1 MEAPK
6 MSNQLT
12 AQPKSYPAELRDI
25 LDRGQ
30 AGDAT
35 ALPEL
40 KRAFDEHPALADM
53 IGDMPRIALG
63 SLLDAVAGVSLAARE
78 AIGREAHRLSEE
90 LAGSDAS
97 LPLRLLADRVA
108 ITWIEVHHADTEL
121 ASALKKRSA
130 ESPQMQAAERR
141 AQAAQS
147 RYLEAIKALA
157 TVKKLM
163 QPSSPWRDP
172 WHPVPHGSDWGAA
185 PARPWDE
192 HTGAGA

>member
-1 MEAPK
+1 
-6 MSNQLT
+6 MSDQHT

-53 IGDMPRIALG
+53 IGDMPRLALG
-63 SLLDAVAGVSLAARE
+63 SLLDAVAGVSLTARE
-78 AIGREAHRLSEE
+78 AIGREAHRLREE
-90 LAGSDAS
+90 LAGSNA
-97 LPLRLLADRVA
+97 PLLERLIAERVA
-108 ITWIEVHHADTEL
+108 LCWVEVHHADTEL

-147 RYLEAIKALA
+147 RYLEAIEAL
-157 TVKKLM
+157 TRVQTLM
-163 QPSSPWRDP
+163 QPCSPWRDP

-185 PARPWDE
+185 PARPWNE
-192 HTGAGA
+192 HTGVGA